1 MQVIPA
7 IFGHRGACGYRPE
20 NTIESFELAFA
31 QGVAAVECD
40 LIPTKDGKLVVL
52 HDADLSSTT
61 TVAELPQFADR
72 RRILQLPWRD
82 IDGWFVQDFT
92 LDEIRLLRAKERLPE
107 ERSGSAK
114 FDGLFKIPTLEEFLT
129 ADFAKAGTTLILEVK
144 FAWLFKTVGLDS
156 GALLVEALL
165 ASDWRERGL
174 KLVIETFDY
183 EVLRD
188 IKAGLAAAG
197 SLEGLT
203 FVLLT
208 EQWRID
214 DMLKTETA
222 EEFLKRCAADFDGIS
237 FDHNMLSAPVPEGS
251 SAQFGAPNS
260 WVADARALGLTVFSW
275 TAKVESAKYSI
286 EEYFQHFVD
295 LNVDGVFADQ
305 PDLFINFLANAGLNS
320 TVASV
325 A

>member
-1 MQVIPA
+1 VQVIPA

-31 QGVAAVECD
+31 QGVSAVECD

-52 HDADLSSTT
+52 HDADLSTT
-61 TVAELPQFADR
+61 TTIADLPQFADR
-72 RRILQLPWRD
+72 RRVLHLPWRD

-107 ERSGSAK
+107 VRSGSAK
-114 FDGLFKIPTLEEFLT
+114 FDGQFKIPTLEDFLT
-129 ADFAKAGTTLILEVK
+129 ASFAQPGTTLILEVK

-188 IKAGLAAAG
+188 IKSALAAAG

-203 FVLLT
+203 FVLLI
-208 EQWRID
+208 EQWRMD
-214 DMLKTETA
+214 DFLKTETA
-222 EEFLKRCAADFDGIS
+222 EGFLARCSADFDGIS
-237 FDHNMLSAPVPEGS
+237 FDHNMLSEPVHEDS
-251 SAQFGAPNS
+251 SAQFGEPNS
-260 WVADARALGLTVFSW
+260 WVADSRAVGLTVFSW

-305 PDLFINFLANAGLNS
+305 PDLFVKFLADSGLAS
-320 TVASV
+320 TVATV

>member
-52 HDADLSSTT
+52 HDADLSTT
-61 TVAELPQFADR
+61 TTIADLPQFADR
-72 RRILQLPWRD
+72 RRILHLPWRD

-107 ERSGSAK
+107 ERSGSAM
-114 FDGLFKIPTLEEFLT
+114 FDGQFEIPTLEDFLN
-129 ADFAKAGTTLILEVK
+129 ASFAKPGTTLILEVK

-165 ASDWRERGL
+165 ASDWRERGI

-188 IKAGLAAAG
+188 IKSGLAAVG

-214 DMLKTETA
+214 DIRKTETTDA
-222 EEFLKRCAADFDGIS
+222 FLKRCAQDFDGIS
-237 FDHNMLSAPVPEGS
+237 FDHNMLSEPVPEGS
-251 SAQFGAPNS
+251 SAQFGEPNS
-260 WVADARALGLTVFSW
+260 WVSDARELGLTVFSW
-275 TAKVESAKYSI
+275 TAKVESAQYSI

-305 PDLFINFLANAGLNS
+305 PDLFIKFLADSGLAS